1 MHIPT
6 PLKIPTPP
14 NYILDNFGVSNP
26 NKIFLRGN
34 KDPRTMEDDEFDD
47 LVKEIKAVSL
57 VITHILLKGNKFSV
71 IKKVRKGAFSI
82 IDNCEYEGEFV
93 FPPVAITN
101 SAPKPLKFLKIK
113 NPILTAMYLRIMD
126 GMSKAVYRREDF
138 SRYVRYEGETP
149 LLVIRVKDLKKLIAK
164 KIGLSRRG
172 PFDPERPLDK
182 EEPQISKFPHPEGP
196 LCCLESIN
204 GSFGNAISAFEIPT
218 VFPPKSDQITQTQ
231 GLGGIPQITIPG
243 SVIKSF
249 VVNVIDKDL
258 DSGLLEQ
265 LFPEIDNINSPK
277 FVNLQSS
284 DIQKIVRNMIRE
296 NFNPESPNI
305 PEFLNAVRI
314 PVIPRARP
322 TDIIEQ
328 ALIGMGDQPPARI
341 VYSLFWKYFKGVP
354 KTPLGEIIVRPA
366 IDLSSNILTKI
377 PWPLTVFLG
386 RNLVNLINPIVMSDD
401 HPSWRRMSLKNVY
414 YVVYIDEFLRS
425 ASDVS
430 GLFKFFLGSSDL
442 TYPLPE
448 LKSELDK
455 TYNVKKY

>member
-1 MHIPT
+1 
-6 PLKIPTPP
+6 
-14 NYILDNFGVSNP
+14 
-26 NKIFLRGN
+26 
-34 KDPRTMEDDEFDD
+34 ME
-47 LVKEIKAVSL
+47 
-57 VITHILLKGNKFSV
+57 
-71 IKKVRKGAFSI
+71 
-82 IDNCEYEGEFV
+82 
-93 FPPVAITN
+93 
-101 SAPKPLKFLKIK
+101 
-113 NPILTAMYLRIMD
+113 

-138 SRYVRYEGETP
+138 SRYVRYEGENP

-218 VFPPKSDQITQTQ
+218 VFPPKSDQVTQTQ

-249 VVNVIDKDL
+249 VVNVIDKGL
-258 DSGLLEQ
+258 DTGLLEQ
-265 LFPEIDNINSPK
+265 LFPDIDDINSPK
-277 FVNLQSS
+277 FINLQPS

-305 PEFLNAVRI
+305 PEFLNAAKI
-314 PVIPRARP
+314 PVIPPARP
-322 TDIIEQ
+322 TDIVEQ
-328 ALIGMGDQPPARI
+328 ALIGMGAPPPARI

-366 IDLSSNILTKI
+366 MDLSANILTKI
-377 PWPLTVFLG
+377 PWPLTVLLG

-425 ASDVS
+425 AADVS

-455 TYNVKKY
+455 AFNTKKY